1 MASPNLDLQEIFN
14 SVKNL
19 FKKNES
25 VIGLDIGSAVI
36 KVVQVRKEQGRAVL
50 ETYGELA
57 LGPYGGFDVG
67 RATNLPADKI
77 VEAVKDLFR
86 EANITAKSGS
96 VSLPLSSAL
105 LTPIELPAVDDEK
118 LAKMI
123 PVEARKYIPVP
134 ITEVALDWIIIPKTA
149 QEEAAMTGDPTK
161 DKLQIMIVAIHNQ
174 ILNKYEDIVKKI
186 GLAEGTS
193 FEIEVYS
200 SLRATIGRD
209 ISPMMFI
216 DMGAG
221 ITKIAMV
228 EQGII
233 KNAHIISRGSQ
244 EITIA
249 LSRALGI
256 SIAKAE
262 KMKRDIGLTGRDE
275 ESRKVS
281 EIIEA
286 ATSYIFTEANRVL
299 LGYQS
304 KNNTTISR
312 VVLTGGGVLLKGL
325 SEYSK
330 KWLEAEVVFGD
341 SFSKI
346 ETPAFLQAVLTD
358 AGPEFS
364 VAIGLALKRLQELP

>member
-1 MASPNLDLQEIFN
+1 MALQNFDIQQIIPY
-14 SVKNL
+14 VKNL

-25 VIGLDIGSAVI
+25 VIGLDIGSSVI

-77 VEAVKDLFR
+77 VEAIKDLFR
-86 EANITAKSGS
+86 EANVTSRIGS
-96 VSLPLSSAL
+96 ISLPLSSAL
-105 LTPIELPAVDDEK
+105 LTMIELPAVDDEK
-118 LAKMI
+118 LAQMI

-134 ITEVALDWIIIPKTA
+134 ITEVALDWIVIPKTA
-149 QEEAAMTGDPTK
+149 EEEALMTGDPKK
-161 DKLQIMIVAIHNQ
+161 DKIQVMIVAIHNQ
-174 ILNKYEDIVKKI
+174 VLNKYEDVVKKI
-186 GLAEGTS
+186 GLTEGTT

-200 SLRATIGRD
+200 SIRATIGRD
-209 ISPMMFI
+209 LSPMMFI

-221 ITKIAMV
+221 ITKLALV
-228 EQGII
+228 EQGVIR
-233 KNAHIISRGSQ
+233 NAHIISRGSQ

-249 LSRALGI
+249 LSRALNI

-262 KMKRDIGLTGRDE
+262 KMKRDIGLLGKDE
-275 ESRKVS
+275 EARKAS
-281 EIIEA
+281 EIMES
-286 ATSYIFTEANRVL
+286 TVSYIFTEANRVL
-299 LGYQS
+299 LGYQN
-304 KNNTTISR
+304 KNNKTVSR

-325 SEYSK
+325 SEHAK
-330 KWLEAEVVFGD
+330 KWMEAEVVFGD

-364 VAIGLALKRLQELP
+364 VSIGLALKRLQELP

>member
-1 MASPNLDLQEIFN
+1 MDLPNFDMQKVVTSAKSF
-14 SVKNL
+14 

-25 VIGLDIGSAVI
+25 VVGLDIGSSFI
-36 KVVQVRKEQGRAVL
+36 KVIQLRKEQGRAVL

-57 LGPYGGFDVG
+57 LGPYGGLDVG
-67 RATNLPADKI
+67 RATNLPVEKI

-86 EANITAKSGS
+86 EANITAKIGS

-105 LTPIELPAVDDEK
+105 LTLIELPAVDDEK

-134 ITEVALDWIIIPKTA
+134 ITEVALDWLILPRSA
-149 QEEAAMTGDPTK
+149 NEEAKATEAGNK
-161 DKLQIMIVAIHNQ
+161 GKLQIMIVAIHNQ
-174 ILNKYEDIVKKI
+174 VLKKYEDVVKNI
-186 GLAEGTS
+186 GLERVT

-200 SLRATIGRD
+200 SIRATIGRD
-209 ISPMMFI
+209 LSPMMFI

-221 ITKIAMV
+221 ITKVALV
-228 EQGII
+228 EQGIT
-233 KNAHIISRGSQ
+233 KSVHIISRGSQ

-249 LSRALGI
+249 LSRALNI

-262 KMKRDIGLTGRDE
+262 KMKREIGLSGKDE
-275 ESRKVS
+275 ESKKIS
-281 EIIEA
+281 ELIES

-299 LGYQS
+299 LAYQN
-304 KNNTTISR
+304 KNNKTINKI
-312 VVLTGGGVLLKGL
+312 VLTGGGVLLKGL
-325 SEYSK
+325 PEYTK

-341 SFSKI
+341 SFSKV
-346 ETPAFLQAVLTD
+346 ETPAFLQAVLAD

-364 VAIGLALKRLQELP
+364 VAIGLALKRLQELG

>member
-1 MASPNLDLQEIFN
+1 MQNFDIQEIIK
-14 SVKNL
+14 SAKNL

-25 VIGLDIGSAVI
+25 VIGLDIGSSVI

-77 VEAVKDLFR
+77 VEAIKDLFR
-86 EANITAKSGS
+86 EANVTSRIGS

-105 LTPIELPAVDDEK
+105 LTMIELPAVDDEK
-118 LAKMI
+118 LAQMI

-134 ITEVALDWIIIPKTA
+134 ITEVALDWIVIPKTA
-149 QEEAAMTGDPTK
+149 EEEAAMTGDPKK
-161 DKLQIMIVAIHNQ
+161 DRIQVMIVAIHNQ
-174 ILNKYEDIVKKI
+174 VLNKYEDIVKKI
-186 GLAEGTS
+186 GLTEGTT

-200 SLRATIGRD
+200 SIRATIGRD
-209 ISPMMFI
+209 LSPMMFI

-221 ITKIAMV
+221 ITKLALV

-249 LSRALGI
+249 LSRALNI

-262 KMKRDIGLTGRDE
+262 KMKRDIGLLGKDE
-275 ESRKVS
+275 EGKKAS
-281 EIIEA
+281 EIIES
-286 ATSYIFTEANRVL
+286 TVSYIFTEANRVL
-299 LGYQS
+299 LGYQN
-304 KNNTTISR
+304 KNNKTVSR

-325 SEYSK
+325 SEHAK
-330 KWLEAEVVFGD
+330 KWMEAEVVFGD

-364 VAIGLALKRLQELP
+364 VSIGLALKRLQELP

>member
-1 MASPNLDLQEIFN
+1 MALQNFDIQQIIPY
-14 SVKNL
+14 VKNL

-25 VIGLDIGSAVI
+25 VIGLDIGSSVI

-77 VEAVKDLFR
+77 VEAIKDLFR
-86 EANITAKSGS
+86 EANVTSRIGS

-105 LTPIELPAVDDEK
+105 LTMIELPVVDDEK
-118 LAKMI
+118 LAQMI

-134 ITEVALDWIIIPKTA
+134 ITEVALDWIVIPKTA
-149 QEEAAMTGDPTK
+149 EEEALMTGDPKK
-161 DKLQIMIVAIHNQ
+161 DKIQVMIVAIHNQ
-174 ILNKYEDIVKKI
+174 VLNKYEDVVKKI
-186 GLAEGTS
+186 GLTEGTT

-200 SLRATIGRD
+200 SIRATIGRD
-209 ISPMMFI
+209 LSPMMFI

-221 ITKIAMV
+221 ITKLALV
-228 EQGII
+228 EQGVI

-249 LSRALGI
+249 LSRALNI

-262 KMKRDIGLTGRDE
+262 KMKRDIGLLGKDE
-275 ESRKVS
+275 EARKAS
-281 EIIEA
+281 EIMES
-286 ATSYIFTEANRVL
+286 TVSYIFTEANRVL
-299 LGYQS
+299 LGYQN
-304 KNNTTISR
+304 KNNKTVSR

-325 SEYSK
+325 PEHAK
-330 KWLEAEVVFGD
+330 KWMEAEVVFGD

-364 VAIGLALKRLQELP
+364 VSIGLALKRLQELP

>member
-1 MASPNLDLQEIFN
+1 MASSNFDLQEIFN

>member
-1 MASPNLDLQEIFN
+1 MAQNFDFQEILN

-86 EANITAKSGS
+86 EANITAKIGS

-134 ITEVALDWIIIPKTA
+134 ITEVSLDWIILPKTA

-174 ILNKYEDIVKKI
+174 VLNKYEDIVKKI
-186 GLAEGTS
+186 GLTEGTS

-281 EIIEA
+281 EIIES

-330 KWLEAEVVFGD
+330 KWLEAEVMFGD

>member
-1 MASPNLDLQEIFN
+1 MDIPNFDIQRMMM
-14 SVKNL
+14 SAKAL

-25 VIGLDIGSAVI
+25 VVGLDIGSSTI
-36 KVVQVRKEQGRAVL
+36 KVVQLRKEEGRAVL

-57 LGPYGGFDVG
+57 IGPYGGLDVG

-77 VEAVKDLFR
+77 IEAIKDLFR
-86 EANITAKSGS
+86 EANVTAKVGS
-96 VSLPLSSAL
+96 ISLPLSSAL
-105 LTPIELPAVDDEK
+105 LTLIELPAVDDEK

-134 ITEVALDWIIIPKTA
+134 ISEVSLDWLIIPRSA
-149 QEEAAMTGDPTK
+149 EEEEKAVAEGGKK
-161 DKLQIMIVAIHNQ
+161 DKLQVMIVAIHNQ
-174 ILNKYEDIVKKI
+174 VLKKYEEIVKNI
-186 GLAEGTS
+186 GLQGVS

-200 SLRATIGRD
+200 SIRATISRD
-209 ISPMMFI
+209 LSPMMFI

-221 ITKIAMV
+221 ITKLALV

-233 KNAHIISRGSQ
+233 KNVHIISRGSQ

-249 LSRALGI
+249 LSRALNI

-262 KMKRDIGLTGRDE
+262 KMKREIGLAGRDE
-275 ESRKVS
+275 ESRKIS
-281 EIIEA
+281 ALIES

-299 LGYQS
+299 LGYQN
-304 KNNTTISR
+304 KNNKTVSKI
-312 VVLTGGGVLLKGL
+312 VLTGGGVLLKGL
-325 SEYSK
+325 PEYTK

-341 SFSKI
+341 SFAKV

-364 VAIGLALKRLQELP
+364 VAIGLALKRLQEMG

>member
-1 MASPNLDLQEIFN
+1 MPSQNLDFQQILN
-14 SVKNL
+14 SIKNL

-36 KVVQVRKEQGRAVL
+36 KVVQIRREQGRAVL

-86 EANITAKSGS
+86 EANITSKIGS
-96 VSLPLSSAL
+96 VSLPLSSTL

-134 ITEVALDWIIIPKTA
+134 ITEVSLDWIIIPKSVE
-149 QEEAAMTGDPTK
+149 EEAAMTGDPTK

-174 ILNKYEDIVKKI
+174 ILNKYEDIVRKI
-186 GLAEGTS
+186 GLAEGTT

-209 ISPMMFI
+209 IAPMMFI

-221 ITKIAMV
+221 ITKIALV
-228 EQGII
+228 EQGIV
-233 KNAHIISRGSQ
+233 KSAHIISRGSQ

-249 LSRALGI
+249 LSRALDI

-262 KMKRDIGLTGRDE
+262 KMKRDIGLSGRDE

-281 EIIEA
+281 EIIES

-299 LGYQS
+299 IGYQN
-304 KNNTTISR
+304 KNNKTISR

-325 SEYSK
+325 SEHAK
-330 KWLEAEVVFGD
+330 KWMEAEVVFGD